1 MELTTDKSILKKPL
15 FLEMFFLLLIV
26 GILNH
31 VATVYHLYWSVY
43 EFDSLVHFLGGATLS
58 AFFLWFYFFSG
69 LFSPQKRNLTKFL
82 LISIL
87 GAMFVAISWEIY
99 ELLLG
104 EVLIQ
109 KSEYPYDTMIDL
121 IMDFLGVIV
130 MCFYG
135 YLKEEKLESKKA
147 PNFAEAMSDK

>member
-1 MELTTDKSILKKPL
+1 
-15 FLEMFFLLLIV
+15 MFFLLVIV

-31 VATVYHLYWSVY
+31 VAIIYHLYWSVY

-69 LFSPQKRNLTKFL
+69 FFSPQKRNFTKFL

-87 GAMFVAISWEIY
+87 GAMLVAISWEIY

-104 EVLIQ
+104 EAVIQ
-109 KSEYPYDTMIDL
+109 KSEYPYDTIMDL
-121 IMDFLGVIV
+121 IMDFLGVIAI
-130 MCFYG
+130 CFYG
-135 YLKEEKLESKKA
+135 YLREKKLEGKKA
-147 PNFAEAMSDK
+147 SDFTETKSDIQV